1 VLGDYANIMKFIR
14 SLAVHTSFI
23 TILAFMAINILL
35 VAPSYAADL
44 SIQGGANSAKGAD
57 QVTNLFGSSG
67 IFSTIT
73 NTLLFI
79 LGAISVIMI
88 IIGGLRYVISG
99 GDSSAVSAAKN
110 TILYAIV
117 GVIVAILAY
126 AIINFVI
133 GSFTTGTG
141 AGTNTAV

>member
-1 VLGDYANIMKFIR
+1 MKIVAPLVR
-14 SLAVHTSFI
+14 YVPLL
-23 TILAFMAINILL
+23 TILAVIAVNVLL
-35 VAPSYAADL
+35 VSPTFAADL
-44 SIQGGANSAKGAD
+44 TIQGGANSARGTD
-57 QVTNLFGSSG
+57 QNPDLFGNSG
-67 IFSTIT
+67 IFKTIT
-73 NTLLFI
+73 NTLLFV

-88 IIGGLRYVISG
+88 IIGGLRYVVSG

-133 GSFTTGTG
+133 GSFTGSGGGLSSGGTS
-141 AGTNTAV
+141 V